1 MDGFIPTTSRART
14 TGVTCSFK
22 KDMIISGGFY
32 IYPRE
37 VEAALSTYPGVA
49 MVAVMGAPDEKWGEV
64 VTAFVVARG
73 EASPSAQ
80 ELIDFVKKR
89 KGSAQAPKHIKFVTD
104 LPLTGVGKVDKK
116 KLRASLWAGRERM
129 VG

>member
-1 MDGFIPTTSRART
+1 MED
-14 TGVTCSFK
+14 
-22 KDMIISGGFY
+22 
-32 IYPRE
+32 
-37 VEAALSTYPGVA
+37 ALATHPGVA

-73 EASPSAQ
+73 DAVPTAQ
-80 ELIDFVKKR
+80 ELIDYVKKR
-89 KGSAQAPKHIKFVTD
+89 KGSAQAPKHIQFVPD
-104 LPLTGVGKVDKK
+104 LPLTGVGKIDKK